1 MENQLSTNTGGFSLT
16 PQNLNEAMQLADLM
30 ANSEMVP
37 KDYQGKPGNV
47 LVAVQMGAELG
58 LKPVQA
64 LQNIAVVNGRPSV
77 WGDGLRALIMS
88 APDLA
93 GIEDT
98 LDSSSM
104 IARCI
109 IKRNINGNVVDFTG
123 EFSQEDAVN
132 AGLWGRN
139 TWKSYPKKMLEW
151 RAFGYAA
158 RKAYADRLRGI
169 QLAEEQRDVEIATTY
184 KPEAAPKEKDITP
197 EYPADQFDKNI
208 GKWRQLIEQ
217 GRKTSKAIIAT
228 VEVKGLLTPEQK
240 AIINNIKAG
249 EAA

>member
-1 MENQLSTNTGGFSLT
+1 MNGLQQTGGFSLA
-16 PQNLNEAMQLADLM
+16 PQNLNEAMQLAELM

-88 APDLA
+88 APDLVN
-93 GIEDT
+93 IVDT
-98 LDSSSM
+98 LDEQSM
-104 IARCI
+104 VATCVITR
-109 IKRNINGNVVDFTG
+109 KINGNDVEFVG
-123 EFSQEDAVN
+123 RFSQSDAQN

-139 TWKSYPKKMLEW
+139 TWKNYPKKMLEW

-158 RKAYADRLRGI
+158 RLAFADRLRGI
-169 QLAEEQRDVEIATTY
+169 QLAEEMKDVEIAKAYREPATQESAKAEKVINEY
-184 KPEAAPKEKDITP
+184 SQEDFDANYPK
-197 EYPADQFDKNI
+197 
-208 GKWRQLIEQ
+208 W
-217 GRKTSKAIIAT
+217 SKAIESGKKTADEIISMVST
-228 VEVKGLLTPEQK
+228 KGQLTEEQ
-240 AIINNIKAG
+240 IKTIKG
-249 EAA
+249 DK